1 MKIQTLCKRII
12 SLTLIGTLAF
22 SLCGCSGDRKKDQ
35 AAYRAYGITCLQDGQ
50 YEEAVEAFQR
60 ALDQSRGQVG
70 ATEIDTCYY
79 KAEAQFLSGDYEGA
93 ITTYTA
99 VVDYNGDATAYFLR
113 GCAYFKMEQW
123 EEGLADF
130 RAGVAAD
137 DDNYELYI
145 GIYEVLAASQM
156 EGEAQSYLNQALDIR
171 GDKAYDKM
179 QKGRIY
185 LLLGEYDSA
194 IAALK
199 DAVERGNREAN
210 YYLGEAYSEYGD
222 AELAEECYK
231 LYLDSGVADS
241 EGLYG
246 MGERRMQKG
255 DYEGALVYFNSAM
268 EMENVTNKQELMRAM
283 IIAYEK
289 SGDFDTAKT
298 MMAEYVELYPAD
310 EEAQRENIFLQ
321 TR

>member
-12 SLTLIGTLAF
+12 SLTLLGTMLF
-22 SLCGCSGDRKKDQ
+22 SLCGCSADRKKDQ
-35 AAYRAYGITCLQDGQ
+35 AAYRTYGITCLQDGK
-50 YEEAVEAFQR
+50 YEEAVEAFQL

-70 ATEIDTCYY
+70 ETEIDTCYY

-93 ITTYTA
+93 IATYTA
-99 VVDYNGDATAYFLR
+99 VVDYNGAATAYFLR
-113 GCAYFKMEQW
+113 GCAYFKLEQW
-123 EEGLADF
+123 EEGRADF
-130 RAGVAAD
+130 HSAVAAD
-137 DDNYELYI
+137 DDNYDLYI
-145 GIYEVLAASQM
+145 GIYEVLVASRM
-156 EGEAQSYLNQALDIR
+156 EGEAQSYLNDALEIR
-171 GDKAYDKM
+171 GEKPFDKM

-194 IAALK
+194 ITSLK
-199 DAVERGNREAN
+199 DAVEGGNQEAN

-222 AELAEECYK
+222 AELAEECYQ

-255 DYEGALVYFNSAM
+255 DFEGALVYFNSAM
-268 EMENVTNKQELMRAM
+268 EMENITNKQKLMRAM

-289 SGDFDTAKT
+289 SGDFDAAKT
-298 MMAEYVELYPAD
+298 MMAEYAELYPAD
-310 EEAQRENIFLQ
+310 EEALRESIFLQ